1 MPWLSLKRGMPGAR
15 AGRRWGRRL
24 HPSPASTSPSP
35 SRPRAWPRRELAPSS
50 TPPGGN
56 LGQSEAAYSAPVS
69 LLHTR
74 FGSCMMTY
82 HGRGVR
88 NSVNSMP
95 AGTCRT
101 GAPATT
107 RPCTASARSA
117 RPHGSRM
124 QDAHAFS
131 SLRRST
137 PERRCCALRRNWYL
151 HGPPEV
157 HVRVVAKV
165 RAQVF
170 ALRRCARTDS
180 VWLSPQQEP
189 WRRARSRQ
197 GILRRNGAYECL
209 PSSLDRTTSRRTGA
223 AAGSEGPRVTLV
235 YQLGIRRGLNRT
247 YQSSSRV
254 WGNRLV
260 RLRSDSD

>member
-88 NSVNSMP
+88 NSVNSMSRDLP
-95 AGTCRT
+95 HWRSGDDTTMYGVCSKRSPPRFEDAG
-101 GAPATT
+101 
-107 RPCTASARSA
+107 RPRLLVSPQKHARKALLCPSAKLVFA
-117 RPHGSRM
+117 R
-124 QDAHAFS
+124 
-131 SLRRST
+131 
-137 PERRCCALRRNWYL
+137 
-151 HGPPEV
+151 PPEV

>member
-1 MPWLSLKRGMPGAR
+1 
-15 AGRRWGRRL
+15 
-24 HPSPASTSPSP
+24 
-35 SRPRAWPRRELAPSS
+35 
-50 TPPGGN
+50 
-56 LGQSEAAYSAPVS
+56 
-69 LLHTR
+69 
-74 FGSCMMTY
+74 MMTY

-117 RPHGSRM
+117 RPPRFE
-124 QDAHAFS
+124 DAGRPRLLVSPQKHA
-131 SLRRST
+131 RK
-137 PERRCCALRRNWYL
+137 ALLCPSAKLVFAR
-151 HGPPEV
+151 PPEV